1 MKKIILVITFV
12 FAIISLSA
20 CKSMGGCASI
30 EKQEINNN
38 QTHLTSAIEVST

>member
-1 MKKIILVITFV
+1 MKKIILVLAFLL
-12 FAIISLSA
+12 AIISLSA

-38 QTHLTSAIEVST
+38 QTHLTSPIEVST

>member
-1 MKKIILVITFV
+1 MKKIVLVIAFV
-12 FAIISLSA
+12 VAIFSLSA

-38 QTHLTSAIEVST
+38 QTHLTSTIEVST